1 METANTRAGPLNI
14 SSRASRRAY
23 ATNRALWGPIMA
35 DKQNLSDE
43 EVAVRDLIEA
53 WADAVRRKDY
63 HGILR
68 SQASDFVMFDV
79 PPPFKSVGLDAYR
92 KTWDLF
98 FSWSSD
104 PVRFDIQ
111 ELDVAAGVDVA
122 FAFASMR
129 CEGPVRRQARRAL
142 FSSDN
147 GPQENRR
154 AVNDCARTSLGPG
167 DGLRLNAFPGTYS
180 SPAYRPRA
188 VLTYPAACARQPVR
202 RSHVQPLV

>member
-1 METANTRAGPLNI
+1 
-14 SSRASRRAY
+14 
-23 ATNRALWGPIMA
+23 MA
-35 DKQNLSDE
+35 DKQTFSND

-63 HGILR
+63 AGIVR
-68 SQASDFVMFDV
+68 SHASDFVMFDV

-129 CEGPVRRQARRAL
+129 CEGP
-142 FSSDN
+142 SSDG
-147 GPQENRR
+147 GPEPLDFRLTMCLR
-154 AVNDCARTSLGPG
+154 KV
-167 DGLRLNAFPGTYS
+167 DGRWMIAHEHHS
-180 SPAYRPRA
+180 VPA
-188 VLTYPAACARQPVR
+188 QD
-202 RSHVQPLV
+202 